1 MNCNECKN
9 EMYLLAD
16 DTAGIAVKNALQQH
30 IATCPSCRAEYEEM
44 QSVFAALRPAV
55 TLNAPLSLKQ
65 NIIQQLNKKDITMET
80 VNKKRSILTPVVKRI
95 LAAAAIVTALV
106 LVIPFFNSGNASG
119 KAANSL
125 FQNAIDATALVK
137 NMKLSFSMR
146 TVAKDNFDMVGKE
159 LPMVGHTIIKTFELP
174 EKWRIEKSGRVV
186 VCDGNNQYLWI
197 PEMKQA
203 QKGPANAGFI
213 NWAKVLLDPS
223 NLLWKEKEEANAK
236 GSVVNIKEDA
246 ANEYVTIV
254 SKAEG
259 NFLND
264 YLKNKSISESDNRR
278 EYVFDKNTKLLK
290 GLKIYL
296 LDGKAETLIFSIDAI
311 AYDTDISNDA
321 FAINLPEG
329 VEWLP
334 INIDVVNES
343 FSNISSKR
351 AAELIFDALAKKD
364 FESTK
369 TAWTQFGSFSMN
381 TIEKYYGGLKVLRI
395 GESFKSGLYPG
406 EFVPYMIKL
415 PDGSVRNTK
424 LALRND
430 NKNKVWVVDGGI

>member
-1 MNCNECKN
+1 
-9 EMYLLAD
+9 MYLLAD
-16 DTAGIAVKNALQQH
+16 DTAGIAVKNELQQH
-30 IATCPSCRAEYEEM
+30 IAICPSCQAEYEEM
-44 QSVFAALRPAV
+44 QLVFAALQPGISI
-55 TLNAPLSLKQ
+55 NAPLLLKQ
-65 NIIQQLNKKDITMET
+65 NIIQQLNKKEITMET
-80 VNKKRSILTPVVKRI
+80 VNKKRSILSPVVKRI
-95 LAAAAIVTALV
+95 LAVAAIVTALV
-106 LVIPFFNSGNASG
+106 LVIPFFNSGSASG

-137 NMKLSFSMR
+137 NMKLTFSMR
-146 TVAKDNFDMVGKE
+146 TEAKDNFDMVGKE

-174 EKWRIEKSGRVV
+174 EKWRIEKAGRVV

-213 NWAKVLLDPS
+213 NWVKVLLDPS
-223 NLLWKEKEEANAK
+223 NLLWKEKEEAKAK
-236 GSVVNIKEDA
+236 GSAVTIKEDD
-246 ANEYVTIV
+246 ANQYVTIV

-264 YLKNKSISESDNRR
+264 YLKNKSINESDNRR
-278 EYVFDKNTKLLK
+278 EYVFDKTTKLLK

-296 LDGKAETLIFSIDAI
+296 LEGKTATLIFSIDSI

-321 FAINLPEG
+321 FAINVPDG
-329 VEWLP
+329 VEWQT
-334 INIDVVNES
+334 INFDVVNES
-343 FSNISSKR
+343 FSTISSKR
-351 AAELIFDALAKKD
+351 AAELIFGALAKKD

-369 TAWTQFGSFSMN
+369 TVWTQFSSFSIN
-381 TIEKYYGGLKVLRI
+381 SIEKNYGGLKVLRI

-415 PDGSVRNTK
+415 TDGSVRNAK

>member
-1 MNCNECKN
+1 MNCNDCKN

-16 DTAGIAVKNALQQH
+16 DIAGIAEKNALQQH

-44 QSVFAALRPAV
+44 QSVFATLRPAV
-55 TLNAPLSLKQ
+55 TLNAPLSLKH
-65 NIIQQLNKKDITMET
+65 NIIQQLNKNDITMET
-80 VNKKRSILTPVVKRI
+80 VNKKRSILTPVFKRI

-106 LVIPFFNSGNASG
+106 LVIPFFSSNNASG

-137 NMKLSFSMR
+137 NMKLNFSMR
-146 TVAKDNFDMVGKE
+146 TVAKDNFDLVGKE
-159 LPMVGHTIIKTFELP
+159 LPMLQHTIVKTFELP

-186 VCDGNNQYLWI
+186 VCDGANQYLWI
-197 PEMKQA
+197 PDTKQA
-203 QKGPANAGFI
+203 VKGPANAGFI
-213 NWAKVLLDPS
+213 NWVKVLLDPS
-223 NLLWKEKEEANAK
+223 NLLWKEKEEAKVK
-236 GSVVNIKEDA
+236 GSVVTIKEDA
-246 ANEYVTIV
+246 ANQYVTIV

-259 NFLND
+259 NFLNA
-264 YLKNKSISESDNRR
+264 YLKNTSISESDNRR

-296 LDGKAETLIFSIDAI
+296 LKGKGETLIFSIDSI
-311 AYDTDISNDA
+311 VYDTDISNDA
-321 FAINLPEG
+321 FAIHLPEG
-329 VEWLP
+329 AEWQA
-334 INIDVVNES
+334 INMDVVNES
-343 FSNISSKR
+343 FSTISSKR

-369 TAWTQFGSFSMN
+369 TAWTQFNSFSLN
-381 TIEKYYGGLKVLRI
+381 SVEKNYGGLKVLRI

-406 EFVPYMIKL
+406 EFVPYMIQL
-415 PDGSVRNTK
+415 PDGTVRNSK